1 MGWIGVAPS
10 AEDDGGLLLAAL
22 LCPAAPESPARLG
35 AGSTDSPSER
45 ADLPSPASVS
55 GVHGSEPKVMLG
67 SDLFLWC
74 PGLLWYLPPTPSSV
88 LDAELTPLPPCFW
101 PDLVPNSLIRFL
113 PMGLF
118 PSAALDC
125 GVAAKDRE
133 PTLGVHC
140 SSCETSFTSLAS
152 CSASAIIDARETSTD
167 FAFAALA
174 SSRAKLDLEALTAA
188 AVLGCE
194 REEEAASLGEWAVP
208 APFSSLGVGPSRSS
222 KLRLTSEAPEGAGE
236 GPFSPLLWDRRIL
249 SRPPSPTGDGLFSLC
264 CPAPCAPSL
273 RIIDSLRS
281 IWFVLVPRWSCN
293 GVMDRALSRARCHLS
308 RLFSAV
314 FLPAELSSAPLAAP
328 PASLRLFSL
337 SLAWS
342 SALLSYS
349 LSLFFSSI
357 ASFFV
362 LPFFLDDLGP
372 LPPETSN
379 RCAFSSVFFFR
390 TS

>member
-1 MGWIGVAPS
+1 MCVCVCCTTQCEYNINFFIARHAGDDDTQGRHESQPRLFFFPFEAGAEAFGDAGIPAATSAVAPAASGFAADPTDSSLGSVTSPTTGDPASCPLPPGETVGAIALGDGASFGVGASLGWIGVAPS

-152 CSASAIIDARETSTD
+152 CSASAIIDAREISTD

-222 KLRLTSEAPEGAGE
+222 RLRLTSEAPEGAGE
-236 GPFSPLLWDRRIL
+236 GLFSPLLWDRRIL

-264 CPAPCAPSL
+264 CPAP
-273 RIIDSLRS
+273 
-281 IWFVLVPRWSCN
+281 
-293 GVMDRALSRARCHLS
+293 AR
-308 RLFSAV
+308 
-314 FLPAELSSAPLAAP
+314 P
-328 PASLRLFSL
+328 P
-337 SLAWS
+337 
-342 SALLSYS
+342 
-349 LSLFFSSI
+349 
-357 ASFFV
+357 
-362 LPFFLDDLGP
+362 
-372 LPPETSN
+372 
-379 RCAFSSVFFFR
+379 
-390 TS
+390 